1 MDTKRPT
8 ATLTI
13 LIDHADLAAKHA
25 PQAPGGAM
33 NAHAYAREVVI
44 RARVPYPFLDHIPA
58 AVILRLVPGLPE
70 QVMTCMD
77 GEVLLDRTIA
87 FLALAGEHPEEP
99 PLIEVLERI
108 SFSAEMVYPDL
119 LDAGEYIVLEPHAD
133 EAHPGHKYAAW
144 VTELI
149 YGDVDDRSAGPWY
162 GASPMAAL
170 CAALDWLEQV
180 VSLGEPTLAAEGG
193 AQ

>member
-8 ATLTI
+8 ALLTI
-13 LIDHADLAAKHA
+13 AIDHADLAAKYA
-25 PQAPGGAM
+25 PQHHGGPID
-33 NAHAYAREVVI
+33 AHAYASEVVM
-44 RARVPYPFLDHIPA
+44 RARIPYPFLDHLPA

-70 QVMTCMD
+70 QVITCRD
-77 GEVLLDRTIA
+77 GDELADRTIA
-87 FLALAGEHPEEP
+87 FLSLAGEHPEDP
-99 PLIEVLERI
+99 PLIEVLERV

-119 LDAGEYIVLEPHAD
+119 LDADEYIVLEPHVD
-133 EAHPGHKYAAW
+133 EAHPGRKFAAW

-149 YGDVDDRSAGPWY
+149 YGDVDDRTAGPWF

-170 CAALDWLEQV
+170 CAAMDWLEQV
-180 VSLGEPTLAAEGG
+180 TLGEPTLAAEGG